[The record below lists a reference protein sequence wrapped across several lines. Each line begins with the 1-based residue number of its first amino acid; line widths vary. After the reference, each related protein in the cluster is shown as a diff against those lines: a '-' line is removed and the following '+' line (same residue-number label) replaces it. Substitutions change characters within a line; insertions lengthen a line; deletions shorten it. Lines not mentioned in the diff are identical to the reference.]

1 MFIAIFG
8 SYLEPYSIHEKTGPV
23 YAPPSSAHWL
33 GTDDGGVDMLSLLIA
48 GTRVSLVV
56 GFAAALVAM
65 LIGGAVGVISGFVG
79 GIIDVVLMRITD
91 IFLVIPDIP
100 LMIVMAAIFGRSLK
114 NIIIIIGIIYW
125 TSTARLIRA
134 QVKSVRERV
143 YVKRARSLG
152 ATNNRLVFKHVLPQV
167 APLLIAN
174 TVLMVALAVFAET
187 YITFLGLGDPS
198 AISWGRLIENAFLGN
213 AVLNNA
219 WWAIVPPGVCVTIV
233 ILACTMV
240 GQSMEDALNPRLK
253 VGHLSVRR
261 FRLRPLAREARLG
274 VSQRAD
280 PLGRGP
286 ARLVRPLRRH
296 ASCTPSRASASSCGR
311 GERMGLVG
319 ESGCGKTTTILAM
332 MGLLPSSASVG
343 RAASSWTARTSW
355 PRARTRSA
363 RTAGRTSRWCS
374 RAR

>member
-1 MFIAIFG
+1 MTLDHPLPAAPEQLEELSAEGLGERRTPGFIRSAILTQPAALVGLAVLFFFVFIAIFG
-8 SYLEPYSIHEKTGPV
+8 SYLEPYSIHDKTGPV

-48 GTRVSLVV
+48 GTRVSMEV

-174 TVLMVALAVFAET
+174 TVLTVAVAIFDET
-187 YITFLGLGDPS
+187 ALSFLGLGDPS
-198 AISWGRLIENAFLGN
+198 AISLGKVIENAFERAAISSG
-213 AVLNNA
+213 A
-219 WWAIVPPGVCVTIV
+219 WWAIVPPG
-233 ILACTMV
+233 ILVALIILSCSLI
-240 GQSMEDALNPRLK
+240 GGALEDSLNPRLR
-253 VGHLSVRR
+253 VAHLGART
-261 FRLRPLAREARLG
+261 FRLRPL
-274 VSQRAD
+274 
-280 PLGRGP
+280 
-286 ARLVRPLRRH
+286 
-296 ASCTPSRASASSCGR
+296 
-311 GERMGLVG
+311 
-319 ESGCGKTTTILAM
+319 
-332 MGLLPSSASVG
+332 VG
-343 RAASSWTARTSW
+343 RSPEAL
-355 PRARTRSA
+355 
-363 RTAGRTSRWCS
+363 
-374 RAR
+374 